1 MWRCNVKPFQCG
13 DAMSNPFNVGCG
25 VKQGCVLA
33 STLFTIFLAAVLQ
46 SVLKILVM
54 SIYVPGAMGTTSNC
68 KEQLTQELLFADA
81 SVLVVHS
88 LETMQRLI
96 DAFSEESKRFGLTIN
111 IKRTEV
117 VIQDSPAERLS
128 QRNVFL
134 NESPLTEVD
143 KFTYLG
149 STTSKNGSID
159 AELTRRIH
167 AAATAFGKLRERLWN
182 QKGIH
187 LATKMK
193 VY

>member
-1 MWRCNVKPFQCG
+1 M
-13 DAMSNPFNVGCG
+13 
-25 VKQGCVLA
+25 KQGCGLA
-33 STLFTIFLAAVLQ
+33 PTLFPIFLAAVLQ
-46 SVLKILVM
+46 SMPKILVM
-54 SIYVPGAMGTTSNC
+54 SIYVTGAMGTSSNC
-68 KEQLTQELLFADA
+68 KEQRIQELLFADA
-81 SVLVVHS
+81 SSLVAHS

-96 DAFSEESKRFGLTIN
+96 DAFSEESKRFGLTIHV
-111 IKRTEV
+111 KRTEV
-117 VIQDSPAERLS
+117 VIQDSRAERLS

-149 STTSKNGSID
+149 STISKNESID

-187 LATKMK
+187 LTTKMK
-193 VY
+193 VFIIPICHVTFPVPP